1 VKYTAD
7 YIYQK
12 AERSD
17 ITSFHFS
24 LFSFQLIG
32 RFHKFSIFNYHF
44 SISFWFWLFQVRI
57 QGVTLP
63 AFIARR
69 LMFMVV
75 VLFGVSI
82 LMFGILMTFSP
93 ERRAAAFVK
102 SPQQVKE
109 IPKLVKKY
117 GLDQPFYIQYARWI
131 KEISHGNFG
140 WSTVASSPTL
150 DAIKRYLPV
159 TIEMNLFSLPIIIIL
174 GIWLGTIAG
183 IHRDTLIDHATRI
196 GAIIGWSLPTFLF
209 ALILLMFFYSQFQ
222 LFPPGVIS
230 DHIDDFISNN
240 PDQFIQYTGMY
251 TIDGILNWNFKVVW
265 DALMHLFLPVV
276 TQVTV
281 VIAILVRVMR
291 SSMLEEIS
299 KDYVITARAKGVD
312 THTINHKHVKKN
324 ALLPAITVAGWLV
337 ALSIE
342 GSVAVEFIFNRSGL
356 GLLLVKAAT
365 QLDIPVVLAISVFL
379 GLIYVVVNLIVDVLY
394 AVIDPRIRLR

>member
-1 VKYTAD
+1 M
-7 YIYQK
+7 
-12 AERSD
+12 
-17 ITSFHFS
+17 
-24 LFSFQLIG
+24 G
-32 RFHKFSIFNYHF
+32 
-44 SISFWFWLFQVRI
+44 
-57 QGVTLP
+57 
-63 AFIARR
+63 
-69 LMFMVV
+69 V

-131 KEISHGNFG
+131 KEISQGNFG

-150 DAIKRYLPV
+150 EAIRRYLPV
-159 TIEMNLFSLPIIIIL
+159 TLEMNLFSLPIIIIL
-174 GIWLGTIAG
+174 GIWLGTLAG
-183 IHRDTLIDHATRI
+183 IHRDTFIDHVTRI

-209 ALILLMFFYSQFQ
+209 ALILLMFFYSRFQ

-230 DHIDDFISNN
+230 DSIDDFISNN
-240 PDQFIQYTGMY
+240 PEQFVQYTGMY
-251 TIDGILNWNFKVVW
+251 TIDGILNWNFAVVW

-299 KDYVITARAKGVD
+299 KEYVITARAKGVD
-312 THTINHKHVKKN
+312 THTIFHTHVKKN

-342 GSVAVEFIFNRSGL
+342 GSVAVEFIFNRAGL

-394 AVIDPRIRLR
+394 AVIDPRIRLN

>member
-1 VKYTAD
+1 
-7 YIYQK
+7 
-12 AERSD
+12 
-17 ITSFHFS
+17 
-24 LFSFQLIG
+24 
-32 RFHKFSIFNYHF
+32 
-44 SISFWFWLFQVRI
+44 
-57 QGVTLP
+57 LP

-69 LMFMVV
+69 LLFMVF

-93 ERRAAAFVK
+93 ERRASAFVK

-117 GLDQPFYIQYARWI
+117 GLDQPFYIQYVRWM

-140 WSTVASSPTL
+140 WSTVASSPTF

-159 TIEMNLFSLPIIIIL
+159 TVEMNMFSLPIIIIL

-183 IHRDTLIDHATRI
+183 IHRDTFIDHTTRI

-209 ALILLMFFYSQFQ
+209 ALILLMFFYSQFH

-230 DHIDDFISNN
+230 DHIDDFIATH
-240 PDQFIQYTGMY
+240 PEQFVQYTGMY
-251 TIDGILNWNFKVVW
+251 TIDGILNLNFDVVW
-265 DALMHLFLPVV
+265 DALMHLVLPVV

-299 KDYVITARAKGVD
+299 KDYVITAKAKGVD
-312 THTINHKHVKKN
+312 QHTINHKHVRKN

-342 GSVAVEFIFNRSGL
+342 GSVAVEFIFNRAGL
-356 GLLLVKAAT
+356 GLLLVNAAT

-394 AVIDPRIRLR
+394 AVVDPRIRLN